1 MRGAE
6 APSIMELDAGTRRAV
21 ESAVDRANAA
31 DHSEDT
37 LEDHKSRVSL
47 PVRTQML
54 PELLEALQQG
64 SAKLALSPELESM
77 LNEAKRD
84 GLALG
89 GDGELE
95 AAGRPW
101 QR

>member
-1 MRGAE
+1 MPARARPKRRFAGFGFCFVSCFCRAE
-6 APSIMELDAGTRRAV
+6 NHSHAAEELKT
-21 ESAVDRANAA
+21 E
-31 DHSEDT
+31 
-37 LEDHKSRVSL
+37 
-47 PVRTQML
+47 L

-101 QR
+101 QRW

>member
-1 MRGAE
+1 M
-6 APSIMELDAGTRRAV
+6 SRRLWI
-21 ESAVDRANAA
+21 ERTQRTPPR
-31 DHSEDT
+31 T
-37 LEDHKSRVSL
+37 LEDHKSRISL

-101 QR
+101 QRW